1 MGVHWLPTK
10 PVARRWLAPRRYA
23 ITALDTVLHVV
34 VDHPAR
40 RRFVIEQ
47 DGEVAEL
54 EYEAFDDRLVLVHTE
69 VPSPL
74 AGRGI
79 GGSLVE
85 AAVDRARREGLAV
98 EPRCRFAR
106 GWLRRHPQV
115 IAGLTVNWT
124 ARGA

>member
-1 MGVHWLPTK
+1 MLTK
-10 PVARRWLAPRRYA
+10 PIARRRLAPRRYA
-23 ITALDTVLHVV
+23 ITTLDTVLPVV

-40 RRFVIEQ
+40 RRFVIEL

-79 GGSLVE
+79 GGCLVD

-106 GWLRRHPQV
+106 GWLRRHPQG
-115 IAGLTVNWT
+115 IAGLTVIWP